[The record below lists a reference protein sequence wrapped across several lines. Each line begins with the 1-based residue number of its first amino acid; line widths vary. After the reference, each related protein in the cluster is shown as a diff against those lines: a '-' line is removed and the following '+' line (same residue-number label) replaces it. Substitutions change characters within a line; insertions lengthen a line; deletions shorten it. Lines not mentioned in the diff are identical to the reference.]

1 MVVVHLKIRMPGQV
15 GRPSIFEER
24 APKFL
29 EQIENCLPTKAA
41 AALAG
46 IDDNT
51 VMRWLA
57 AGREQKSAK
66 FINFFKCYTRARG
79 IALAKMVERVRVLGR
94 EDWRSEFNLL
104 ERMFPQD
111 FAKPEVQ
118 LNVQNNVAAT
128 VVNNEFVITVEKSQQ
143 LERRTLALEARA
155 EKLFDTHAGT
165 RNNGP

>member
-1 MVVVHLKIRMPGQV
+1 MPA
-15 GRPSIFEER
+15 GRPSLFDER
-24 APKFL
+24 SPKFL

-66 FINFFKCYTRARG
+66 FINFSKCYTRARG

-94 EDWRSEFNLL
+94 EDWRSEFSLL

-111 FAKPEVQ
+111 FAKPEV
-118 LNVQNNVAAT
+118 NVAAA
-128 VVNNEFVITVEKSQQ
+128 VVNNGFVITVEKAQQ
-143 LERRTLALEARA
+143 LERRTQVLEVQA

-165 RNNGP
+165 SNNGP

>member
-57 AGREQKSAK
+57 ASREQKSAK

-79 IALAKMVERVRVLGR
+79 IALAKMVSAPLPTISTG
-94 EDWRSEFNLL
+94 DQLMSALL
-104 ERMFPQD
+104 AHR
-111 FAKPEVQ
+111 
-118 LNVQNNVAAT
+118 
-128 VVNNEFVITVEKSQQ
+128 
-143 LERRTLALEARA
+143 
-155 EKLFDTHAGT
+155 KLSSS
-165 RNNGP
+165 